1 MIHDVSFLY
10 YSTLT
15 GIRSKVGGVLDK
27 DAFLQLLIQELKSQN
42 PLEPMETKDMIAQL
56 SQLTS
61 LEQVTNLTK
70 AVEEFVR
77 VQTSVNPAQLASLV
91 GKYVVV
97 KNNTLSVANGQ
108 ADGIVFYLEQE
119 SRVIVRIEDE
129 NGNVVRVEDLGY
141 VKPGMR
147 AWQWNARDNNGI
159 PVRDGKYV
167 YHVYRVN
174 EKGELVNIGGID
186 GGTVSAVQIKN
197 GKAYVL
203 VNGNLYPV
211 ESIVEIS

>member
-10 YSTLT
+10 YSTLA
-15 GIRSKVGGVLDK
+15 GIRSKVSGVLDK
-27 DAFLQLLIQELKSQN
+27 DAFLQLLIQGLKSQN
-42 PLEPMETKDMIAQL
+42 PLEPMETKDMIAQF

-61 LEQVTNLTK
+61 LEQVINLTK